1 MWISALL
8 IGLAGS
14 LHCLGMCSPLA
25 MAVTTL
31 RKPFLLN
38 RLVYNGGRIFSY
50 GLLGA
55 LISSFGSLFG
65 LSGFQNFLT
74 IFLGSILIIMGL
86 AGTGQI
92 RIPVL
97 TGFIQKIV
105 TAIKILFSELLK
117 RKTIL
122 SISIMGMLNGLLPCG
137 LTYLAL
143 TYCLTLTNAASGFF
157 FMSVFGAGTLPVML
171 GFTSVMQVFI
181 TRFGFN
187 FRKLTTV
194 VMIAV
199 GTLLITRSIYVHYN
213 DNTSPKDSIVI
224 CR

>member
-31 RKPFLLN
+31 RRPFLLN
-38 RLVYNGGRIFSY
+38 RLVYNGGRIFTY

-55 LISSFGSLFG
+55 LVSSFGSLFG

-74 IFLGSILIIMGL
+74 IFLGSVLVIMGL

-92 RIPVL
+92 RIPIL
-97 TGFIQKIV
+97 TRLIQKIV

-117 RKTIL
+117 EKTIL

-143 TYCLTLTNAASGFF
+143 TYCLTLTNAASGFL
-157 FMSVFGAGTLPVML
+157 FMLIFGAGTLPVML

-181 TRFGFN
+181 SRFEFN

-194 VMIAV
+194 VMIAL

-213 DNTSPKDSIVI
+213 NNTSPKDSIVI